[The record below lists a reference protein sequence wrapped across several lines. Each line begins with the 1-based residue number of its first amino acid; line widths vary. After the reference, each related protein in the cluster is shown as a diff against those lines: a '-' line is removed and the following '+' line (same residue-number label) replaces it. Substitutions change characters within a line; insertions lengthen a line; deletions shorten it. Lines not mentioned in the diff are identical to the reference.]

1 MHGVQIVDKALHRL
15 IGVAVCFALGT
26 VSCHLNQ
33 SCCLWLGNLI
43 MAAQALYNRCIEFL
57 CSNLQARTAA
67 GLLLCFLQH
76 LCNRLLFILGV
87 QVVLNTFHQ
96 FVGVCL
102 FKGLFYTQRHSVIK
116 VRDALS
122 AVLVVLVGLD
132 GDGCQCRIALDAL
145 WLTQKAVSSRKAAVK
160 QIDNVDLGTGGGQRI
175 KVKVMDVDVALAV
188 GFCLCRCQQ
197 VGFVV
202 SLGACGTNLQHTA
215 HCGVAVDIGVVTLN
229 VALAGI
235 HTGDFVDGLHQ
246 AGVCLSDAGAVC
258 AIEDILLCHL
268 VKAHAHQLMLNNILN
283 LLDFRWG
290 IGIMLLQISDNC
302 LCHRCGALRSRLT
315 GCLHRFF
322 HRCKNLA
329 AVEVDDTPISFD
341 NFVNHLD
348 SPLIFILSH

>member
-1 MHGVQIVDKALHRL
+1 
-15 IGVAVCFALGT
+15 
-26 VSCHLNQ
+26 
-33 SCCLWLGNLI
+33 

-57 CSNLQARTAA
+57 CSNLQTRTAA

-76 LCNRLLFILGV
+76 LCNRLLFVLGV
-87 QVVLNTFHQ
+87 QVVLNAFHQ
-96 FVGVCL
+96 LVGVCL
-102 FKGLFYTQRHSVIK
+102 FKGLFYTQRHSVIE
-116 VRDALS
+116 VRNALS

-132 GDGCQCRIALDAL
+132 GDGCQRRIALDAL
-145 WLTQKAVSSRKAAVK
+145 WLTQKAVSGRKAAVK
-160 QIDNVDLGTGGGQRI
+160 QIDNVNLGAGGGQRI

-197 VGFVV
+197 VGFIV
-202 SLGACGTNLQHTA
+202 SLGACGANLQHTA

-235 HTGDFVDGLHQ
+235 HAGDFVDGLHQ
-246 AGVCLSDAGAVC
+246 AGVCLTDAGAVC
-258 AIEDILLCHL
+258 TIENVLFCHL

-290 IGIMLLQISDNC
+290 IGIMRLQISDNC